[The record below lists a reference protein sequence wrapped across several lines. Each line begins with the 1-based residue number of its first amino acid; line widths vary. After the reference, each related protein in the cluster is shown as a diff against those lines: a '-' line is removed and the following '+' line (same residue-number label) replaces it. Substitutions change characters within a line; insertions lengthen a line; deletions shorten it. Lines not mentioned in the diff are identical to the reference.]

1 MNGNESHRMNTP
13 HEPDSQSKRST
24 YLVRHGAMRCYG
36 EFSPPNGVEF
46 ERGTRIIGRTDRGTE
61 SGEVLCPA
69 TKEAMAA
76 VPDPTQGLIL
86 RAVTPDDERRIAE
99 IKVNRE
105 QYYDRTAEL
114 IHGHRLAMQVV
125 DVEELFGRERLL
137 FYFLANDRVDFRELV
152 RTMAREF
159 NARIEL
165 RQIGP
170 RDETKL
176 LADYGDCGKPVCC
189 NTHLI
194 VMPAVSM
201 RMAKLQKSSLDPN
214 KISGRCGRL
223 KCCLRYEQDVYD
235 EHLKLLPE
243 IGSRVVTAEGPGK
256 VLAQEL
262 LAKRVLVEFEDG
274 RRRPVPLADVLTK
287 L

>member
-1 MNGNESHRMNTP
+1 MAMNDKPNSNW
-13 HEPDSQSKRST
+13 
-24 YLVRHGAMRCYG
+24 LVRHGAMRCYG
-36 EFSPPNGVEF
+36 DFNALLGVTYQ
-46 ERGTRIIGRTDRGTE
+46 RGARVIVRTDRGTE
-61 SGEVLCPA
+61 TGEILCPA
-69 TKEAMAA
+69 TKEVMAA
-76 VPDPTQGLIL
+76 IPDPTRGTIV

-99 IKVNRE
+99 IKANRDS
-105 QYYDRTAEL
+105 YYDRSAEMV
-114 IHGHRLAMQVV
+114 IHHRLAMQIV

-137 FYFLANDRVDFRELV
+137 FYFLANDRIDFRELV

-194 VMPAVSM
+194 VLPAVTM

-235 EHLKLLPE
+235 DHQKLLPE

-262 LAKRVLVEFEDG
+262 LAKRILVEFEDG
-274 RRRPVPLADVLTK
+274 RRRPVPLADILTK
-287 L
+287 V

>member
-1 MNGNESHRMNTP
+1 MTELVQ
-13 HEPDSQSKRST
+13 DKRHMIPTDQKPPSS
-24 YLVRHGAMRCYG
+24 YLIRHGAMRCYG
-36 EFSPPNGVEF
+36 EFSPPFGSAFTRGDRVIVRT
-46 ERGTRIIGRTDRGTE
+46 ERGMET
-61 SGEVLCPA
+61 GEVLCPA
-69 TKEAMAA
+69 TPAVMAA
-76 VPDPTQGLIL
+76 IPDATRGQIL
-86 RAVTPDDERRIAE
+86 RTMTAEDKQRVAE
-99 IKVNRE
+99 IQANRDTI
-105 QYYDRTAEL
+105 YDRTAEM
-114 IHGHRLAMQVV
+114 IYQHRLAMQLV
-125 DVEELFGRERLL
+125 DVEELFGRDRFL
-137 FYFLANDRVDFRELV
+137 FYYLANDRVDFRELV
-152 RTMAREF
+152 RNMAREF
-159 NARIEL
+159 NARVEL

-176 LADYGDCGKPVCC
+176 LADYGDCGRPVCC

-194 VMPAVSM
+194 VLPAVSM

-235 EHLKLLPE
+235 DHQKVLPE
-243 IGSRVVTAEGPGK
+243 IGTRVVTKEGPGK